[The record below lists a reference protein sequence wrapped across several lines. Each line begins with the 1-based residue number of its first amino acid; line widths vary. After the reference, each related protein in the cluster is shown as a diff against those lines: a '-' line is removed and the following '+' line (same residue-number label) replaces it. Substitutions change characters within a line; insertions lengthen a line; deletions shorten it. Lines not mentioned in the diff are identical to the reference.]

1 MKNRGRN
8 NKKKL
13 PLGVGLALIAFFAV
27 ALYVVVAVVVGVLDS
42 GGTFDFFIALY
53 SGLADYR
60 VWVLVV
66 CIAVGIA
73 VVFAIRDMR
82 SSRRVLKINDIEDSH
97 WLQHAEVVKSP
108 NMTLNSYSKLSTV
121 ADGVPVYAAK
131 QGNDVTVVLAKPIHT
146 LTIGTTG
153 SGKTTGFVDPTIQ
166 ILCRTKTK
174 PGIVLTDPKGEL
186 YRNHAATLE
195 AQGYKVLVLDVI
207 NPYNSA
213 RWNPFAAVIEKT
225 KQIIEARD
233 IAFEPA
239 DVVQHAGKYID
250 LNGGVHPTYELAQRE
265 NKKIGVYEFNRQRY
279 SDVEKAEAARDV
291 FIQNLSDE
299 IFIDLQDI
307 VYTICPITSQQE
319 PVWEQGARNF
329 ILSLAI
335 AMWEDLLSD
344 FCNDTEFNLNTLY
357 KNIADYAKGDNAV
370 LTEYLSNGRSATS
383 NAAGL
388 ANAVLASQDRQLSSY
403 LSQVNNYIVGF
414 TDKGIRRLTSD
425 NDIDLNN
432 FDEQPTALFI
442 KIPDEKENR
451 HFLVTLLITQLYKVL
466 VNKARL
472 NYRNGET
479 KDEELKRNVY
489 VIMDEFGNLP
499 KFQSIDKIIT
509 VGRSRHI
516 FMLPIIQDYGQLDN
530 KYGKELAGIIRSN
543 CNIKIFIGSTD
554 PNTIKEF
561 SELCGKTKQR
571 HINFSDGM
579 QDTNF
584 NVSTSAESVPLI
596 YPSELEHLNDP
607 PKVMGNA
614 IVLAF
619 GKNPIR
625 SRYEPVFKSRE
636 IYKPVD
642 GVPED
647 TVEPEVFDEIFHY
660 YNFCSRNIMLDRHGG
675 LMSEQ
680 DALVQFLKNGGNSSG
695 ATARATPQD
704 PDSSILSALERAA
717 ERLYPLVIGVK
728 QKLPEKIGVELESKF
743 LDYDAAGV
751 ITTCETAIE
760 YADKRGMRWLKA
772 DAVKLKNIVNQLAD
786 DEPQEIQEQGEMDY
800 EDTNEDDE

>member
-1 MKNRGRN
+1 MKHRGRN
-8 NKKKL
+8 NKRKL
-13 PLGVGLALIAFFAV
+13 SLGTGLALIALFAV
-27 ALYVVVAVVVGVLDS
+27 ALFVVVATVVGFLDN
-42 GGTFDFFIALY
+42 GKAFDFLTSLY
-53 SGLADYR
+53 VGLSDYR
-60 VWVLVV
+60 VWVFVV
-66 CIAVGIA
+66 CAAIGIA
-73 VVFAIRDMR
+73 IAFAIREMR

-97 WLQHAEVVKSP
+97 WLTNAEVVKSP
-108 NMTLNSYSKLSTV
+108 NMTLTAYSKLSDV

-131 QGNDVTVVLAKPIHT
+131 QGKDITVVLAKPIHT

-153 SGKTTGFVDPTIQ
+153 SGKTTGFVDPTVQ

-195 AQGYKVLVLDVI
+195 AQGYKVLVLDVAD
-207 NPYNSA
+207 PYRSA

-225 KQIIEARD
+225 KQIIDARNCE
-233 IAFEPA
+233 IKSGE
-239 DVVQHAGKYID
+239 VIQQVGKYID
-250 LNGGVHPTYELAQRE
+250 FNGNVHPTFELAQAE
-265 NKKIGVYEFNRQRY
+265 NQKIGNYEFAGKHYASEEQADN
-279 SDVEKAEAARDV
+279 ARKV
-291 FIQNLSDE
+291 FIQNLTDE

-307 VYTICPITSQQE
+307 IYTVCPITSQQE

-329 ILSLAI
+329 IFALAL
-335 AMWEDLLSD
+335 AMWEDLLSGT
-344 FCNDTEFNLNTLY
+344 CNEQEFNLHTLY
-357 KNIADYAKGDNAV
+357 RNIADYAKGDNAV
-370 LTEYLSNGRSATS
+370 LTEYLSSDRSETS

-414 TDKGIRRLTSD
+414 ADSGIRRLTSG
-425 NDIDLNN
+425 NDIDLNM

-466 VNKARL
+466 VNKARQ

-571 HINFSDGM
+571 HINFSDGSVE
-579 QDTNF
+579 TSF

-614 IVLAF
+614 VVLAF
-619 GKNPIR
+619 GKHPIR
-625 SRYEPVFKSRE
+625 AKYEPVFKNRE
-636 IYKPVD
+636 IYNPVD
-642 GVPED
+642 GVPQD
-647 TVEPEVFDEIFHY
+647 TAEPQVFDEIFHY
-660 YNFCSRNIMLDRHGG
+660 YNFVSRNLLLETNGG
-675 LMSEQ
+675 FMDELNE
-680 DALVQFLKNGGNSSG
+680 LVRFLKNSGGSF
-695 ATARATPQD
+695 AARDAPQD
-704 PDSSILSALERAA
+704 IDAPFKNALERAA
-717 ERLYPLVIGVK
+717 ERLYPLVVKVK
-728 QKLPEKIGVELESKF
+728 QKLPEKLGVELESKF
-743 LDYDAAGV
+743 LDYNADEMIACCKK
-751 ITTCETAIE
+751 IIE
-760 YADKRGMRWLKA
+760 YASGRGNRWLKA
-772 DAVKLKNIVNQLAD
+772 EAVKLKNIVKQLAAKTPSD
-786 DEPQEIQEQGEMDY
+786 IQEQGE
-800 EDTNEDDE
+800 TNNEDNN

>member
-8 NKKKL
+8 NKRKL
-13 PLGVGLALIAFFAV
+13 SLGVGLSLITLFAI
-27 ALYVVVAVVVGVLDS
+27 ALYVVVAIVVGFLEN
-42 GGTFDFFIALY
+42 GKAFDFGASLY
-53 SGLADYR
+53 SGLSDYR
-60 VWVLVV
+60 VWVFVV
-66 CIAVGIA
+66 CAAVGIGVAFA
-73 VVFAIRDMR
+73 VREMR

-97 WLQHAEVVKSP
+97 WLTNAEVVKSP
-108 NMTLNSYSKLSTV
+108 NMTLTSYSKLSTV

-195 AQGYKVLVLDVI
+195 AQGYKVLVLDVAE
-207 NPYNSA
+207 PYKSA

-233 IAFEPA
+233 TEIEVAE
-239 DVVQHAGKYID
+239 VVQQSGKYID
-250 LNGGVHPTYELAQRE
+250 LNGNVHPTFELAQYE
-265 NKKIGVYEFNRQRY
+265 NQTIGEYEFNGKRYATLNQVDNARQVIMQ
-279 SDVEKAEAARDV
+279 D
-291 FIQNLSDE
+291 LTDE
-299 IFIDLQDI
+299 IFIDIQDVI
-307 VYTICPITSQQE
+307 YTVCPITSQQE

-329 ILSLAI
+329 IFALAL
-335 AMWEDLLSD
+335 AMWEDLLAGTCD
-344 FCNDTEFNLNTLY
+344 EHEFNLHTLY
-357 KNIADYAKGDNAV
+357 RNIADYAKGDNVV
-370 LTEYLSNGRSATS
+370 LAEYLLHGRSETS

-414 TDKGIRRLTSD
+414 ADSGIRRLTSG
-425 NDIDLNN
+425 NDIDLNM

-451 HFLVTLLITQLYKVL
+451 HFLVTLLITQLYKTL
-466 VNKARL
+466 VNKARQ

-571 HINFSDGM
+571 HINFSDGSM
-579 QDTNF
+579 ETSF
-584 NVSTSAESVPLI
+584 NVSTSAESVPLV

-625 SRYEPVFKSRE
+625 AKYEPVFQSRD
-636 IYKPVD
+636 IYKPTD
-642 GVPED
+642 GVPQD
-647 TVEPEVFDEIFHY
+647 TVEPQVFDEIFHY
-660 YNFCSRNIMLDRHGG
+660 YNYCSRNMLLEMNGG
-675 LMSEQ
+675 FMSDQDELVRFIQSGGVAARAAPQ
-680 DALVQFLKNGGNSSG
+680 DANTAQPTNALK
-695 ATARATPQD
+695 Q
-704 PDSSILSALERAA
+704 AA
-717 ERLYPLVIGVK
+717 ERLYPRVVCIK
-728 QKLPEKIGVELESKF
+728 QKSPEKLGVELETAF
-743 LDYDAAGV
+743 LEFNADGV
-751 ITTCETAIE
+751 VTACEAIIE
-760 YADKRGMRWLKA
+760 YAVKRGMRWLKA
-772 DAVKLKNIVNQLAD
+772 DAVKLKNIVEQLATRR
-786 DEPQEIQEQGEMDY
+786 QLEIPE
-800 EDTNEDDE
+800 

>member
-1 MKNRGRN
+1 MKNRGSNR
-8 NKKKL
+8 KV
-13 PLGVGLALIAFFAV
+13 PLSVGLALIALFAV
-27 ALYVVVAVVVGVLDS
+27 ALYIVVAVVVGFLEN
-42 GGTFDFFIALY
+42 GKAFNFLIALY
-53 SGLADYR
+53 TGLYDYR
-60 VWVLVV
+60 VWVFVV
-66 CIAVGIA
+66 CAAVGIGIAFA
-73 VVFAIRDMR
+73 VREMR
-82 SSRRVLKINDIEDSH
+82 SSRRVLKINDIEDTH
-97 WLQHAEVVKSP
+97 WLSHGEVVKSP
-108 NMTLNSYSKLSTV
+108 NMTLVSYSKLSTV

-146 LTIGTTG
+146 LTVGTTG

-186 YRNHAATLE
+186 YRNHAATLA
-195 AQGYKVLVLDVI
+195 AQGYKVLVLDVAE
-207 NPYNSA
+207 PYKSA

-225 KQIIEARD
+225 QQILEAKN
-233 IAFEPA
+233 IVFEPA
-239 DVVQHAGKYID
+239 EVIQQSGKYID
-250 LNGGVHPTYELAQRE
+250 INGEVHLTFELAQYA
-265 NKKIGVYEFNRQRY
+265 NQTIGEYEFADKRY
-279 SDVEKAEAARDV
+279 ASEKQADNARNV
-291 FIQNLSDE
+291 YIQNLKDE

-329 ILSLAI
+329 IFALAL
-335 AMWEDLLSD
+335 AMWEDLLSGT
-344 FCNDTEFNLNTLY
+344 CAAREFNLHTLY
-357 KNIADYAKGDNAV
+357 RNIADYAKGDNAV

-383 NAAGL
+383 TAAGL

-414 TDKGIRRLTSD
+414 ADSGIRRLTSG

-466 VNKARL
+466 VNKARQ
-472 NYRNGET
+472 NYRNGKT
-479 KDEELKRNVY
+479 KDEELMRNVY

-571 HINFSDGM
+571 HINFSDGVAA
-579 QDTNF
+579 TSF

-625 SRYEPVFKSRE
+625 SKYEPVFKSRK
-636 IYKPVD
+636 IYNPTD
-642 GVPED
+642 GVPPD
-647 TVEPEVFDEIFHY
+647 TVEPEVFDELLHY
-660 YNFCSRNIMLDRHGG
+660 YNYCSRNLILERQADF
-675 LMSEQ
+675 MSEQ
-680 DALVQFLKNGGNSSG
+680 DELVRLLTNGAVAMPGGKDNVVG
-695 ATARATPQD
+695 TP
-704 PDSSILSALERAA
+704 PNPLELAA
-717 ERLYPLVIGVK
+717 ERLYPRVVGIK
-728 QKLPEKIGVELESKF
+728 QKLPEKLGVEIENKF
-743 LDYDAAGV
+743 LDFDAAGV
-751 ITTCETAIE
+751 IAACEAAIE
-760 YADKRGMRWLKA
+760 YAEKRGMRWLKA
-772 DAVKLKNIVNQLAD
+772 ETVKLKNIVQQLAAKA
-786 DEPQEIQEQGEMDY
+786 PLEIQEQGEPDN
-800 EDTNEDDE
+800 ENQDDTE

>member
-8 NKKKL
+8 NKKL
-13 PLGVGLALIAFFAV
+13 SLGVGLALIALLSV
-27 ALYVVVAVVVGVLDS
+27 ALYIVVACVVRALEYGS
-42 GGTFDFFIALY
+42 AFNFFDALY
-53 SGLADYR
+53 FGLSDYR
-60 VWVLVV
+60 VWV
-66 CIAVGIA
+66 IAGGAAAGIGVA
-73 VVFAIRDMR
+73 FAIREMR

-97 WLQHAEVVKSP
+97 WLTNAEVVKSP
-108 NMTLNSYSKLSTV
+108 NMTLTSYSKLSDV

-131 QGNDVTVVLAKPIHT
+131 QGKDITVVLAKPIHT

-153 SGKTTGFVDPTIQ
+153 SGKTTGFVDPAVQ

-195 AQGYKVLVLDVI
+195 AQGYKVIVLDVAE
-207 NPYNSA
+207 PYKSA

-225 KQIIEARD
+225 KQIIEAKNTV
-233 IAFEPA
+233 IEPA
-239 DVVQHAGKYID
+239 EVVQQSGKYID
-250 LNGGVHPTYELAQRE
+250 LNGGVHPTYDSAQYE
-265 NKKIGVYEFNRQRY
+265 NQTIGEYAFAGTHYASEEQADN
-279 SDVEKAEAARDV
+279 ARNV

-299 IFIDLQDI
+299 IFIDIQDI

-329 ILSLAI
+329 IFALAL
-335 AMWEDLLSD
+335 AMWEDLLSGT
-344 FCNDTEFNLNTLY
+344 CSEIEFNLHTLY
-357 KNIADYAKGDNAV
+357 RNIADYAKGDNAV
-370 LTEYLSNGRSATS
+370 LAEYLSNGRSATS

-414 TDKGIRRLTSD
+414 ADSGIRRLTSG
-425 NDIDLNN
+425 NDIDLNT
-432 FDEQPTALFI
+432 FDEQPTALFV

-466 VNKARL
+466 VNKARE
-472 NYRNGET
+472 NYRRGET

-579 QDTNF
+579 ADTSF

-625 SRYEPVFKSRE
+625 SKYEPVFKNRN
-636 IYKPVD
+636 IYKPTD
-642 GVPED
+642 GVPENK
-647 TVEPEVFDEIFHY
+647 VAPEVFDELLHY
-660 YNFCSRNIMLDRHGG
+660 YNYCSRNLILERHGG
-675 LMSEQ
+675 FLDEQ
-680 DALVQFLKNGGNSSG
+680 DELVRLLKNGSLGRSSPIPTAPDNSDAS
-695 ATARATPQD
+695 P
-704 PDSSILSALERAA
+704 PNALELAA
-717 ERLYPLVIGVK
+717 DRLYPRVVNIK
-728 QKLPEKIGVELESKF
+728 QKLPEKLGVELENEF
-743 LDYDAAGV
+743 LDFNADGV
-751 ITTCETAIE
+751 ITVCETVIE
-760 YADKRGMRWLKA
+760 YAAKRGMRWLKA
-772 DAVKLKNIVNQLAD
+772 ETVKLKNIVKQLAAKA
-786 DEPQEIQEQGEMDY
+786 PLKIQEQGVV
-800 EDTNEDDE
+800 NNDDDNN

>member
-1 MKNRGRN
+1 MKNRGH
-8 NKKKL
+8 NKRKL
-13 PLGVGLALIAFFAV
+13 PLGVGILLIVLLVV
-27 ALYVVVAVVVGVLDS
+27 ALFVVVATVVGFLEARP
-42 GGTFDFFIALY
+42 FDFGTAII
-53 SGLADYR
+53 SGLSDYR
-60 VWVLVV
+60 VWVFVV
-66 CIAVGIA
+66 CAGVGIGVAFA
-73 VVFAIRDMR
+73 VREMR

-97 WLQHAEVVKSP
+97 WLTNAEVVKSP
-108 NMTLNSYSKLSTV
+108 NMTITSYSKLASIP
-121 ADGVPVYAAK
+121 DGVPVYAAK
-131 QGNDVTVVLAKPIHT
+131 QGKDITVILAKPIHT

-186 YRNHAATLE
+186 YRNHAATLA
-195 AQGYKVLVLDVI
+195 AQGYKVLVLDVAD
-207 NPYNSA
+207 PYASA

-225 KQIIEARD
+225 RQIISAKDFAIEKSDA
-233 IAFEPA
+233 A
-239 DVVQHAGKYID
+239 QQSGKYID
-250 LNGGVHPTYELAQRE
+250 LNGNVHPTYELAQQE
-265 NKKIGVYEFNRQRY
+265 NRKIGEYEFDGKHY
-279 SDVEKAEAARDV
+279 STEEQADNARNV
-291 FIQNLSDE
+291 FIQNLKDE
-299 IFIDLQDI
+299 IFIDLQDVI
-307 VYTICPITSQQE
+307 YTICPITSQQE

-329 ILSLAI
+329 IFALAL
-335 AMWEDLLSD
+335 AMWEDLLSGYCD
-344 FCNDTEFNLNTLY
+344 EKEFNLHTLY
-357 KNIADYAKGDNAV
+357 RNVADYAKGDNAV
-370 LTEYLSNGRSATS
+370 LTEYLSSDRSETS

-414 TDKGIRRLTSD
+414 ADSGIRRLTSG

-479 KDEELKRNVY
+479 ADEELKRNVY
-489 VIMDEFGNLP
+489 IIMDEFGNLP

-554 PNTIKEF
+554 SNTVKEF

-571 HINFSDGM
+571 HINFSDGSAE
-579 QDTNF
+579 TSF

-596 YPSELEHLNDP
+596 YPSELEKLNDP
-607 PKVMGNA
+607 PKIMGNA
-614 IVLAF
+614 VVLAF

-625 SRYEPVFKSRE
+625 AVYEPVFKYRE
-636 IYKPVD
+636 IYKPT
-642 GVPED
+642 GGAPPAAA
-647 TVEPEVFDEIFHY
+647 EPEVFDEVAHY
-660 YNFCSRNIMLDRHGG
+660 YNFVSRNLMYSAHGE

-680 DALVQFLKNGGNSSG
+680 DELVRLLKSGENGI
-695 ATARATPQD
+695 TPRAAPQGSDNTP
-704 PDSSILSALERAA
+704 IRSALELAA
-717 ERLYPLVIGVK
+717 ERLYPLVINIK
-728 QKLPEKIGVELESKF
+728 QKIPEKLGVELENKF
-743 LDYDAAGV
+743 LDYDADGV
-751 ITTCETAIE
+751 IECCETVIA
-760 YADKRGMRWLKA
+760 YAENRGLRWLKA
-772 DAVKLKNIVNQLAD
+772 EAVKLKNIVIQLAAKD
-786 DEPQEIQEQGEMDY
+786 PQENQGQGVSN
-800 EDTNEDDE
+800 NEDNG